1 MGGLWHHAHIGG
13 TAAAGMQRAHRS
25 FGVRPARMTLSEVA
39 MHSTSSPDT
48 YACGTFAAR

>member
-1 MGGLWHHAHIGG
+1 MHTCITPHGPSREVLLQA
-13 TAAAGMQRAHRS
+13 RAHRS
-25 FGVRPARMTLSEVA
+25 LGVRPARMTLSEVA